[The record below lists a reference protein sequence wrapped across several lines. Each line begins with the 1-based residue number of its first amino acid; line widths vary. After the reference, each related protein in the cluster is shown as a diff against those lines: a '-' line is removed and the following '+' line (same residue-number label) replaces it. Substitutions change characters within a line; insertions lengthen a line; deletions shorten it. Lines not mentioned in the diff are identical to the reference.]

1 MAAIESGD
9 YNQLSDQAKEN
20 ISAEDFAAKVA
31 YQADAAANKEA
42 LEAAVINNDF
52 ASFSAQIE
60 AQKAEKEAK
69 YDDSDYDDS
78 DREELTDAEKGE
90 KIQERFDEVRASYIE
105 TGEVSINKTYKKRGP
120 GKHFKSSHKGMVN
133 KIIKTVDADR
143 LEKALTKINDRI
155 ESIDNEVV
163 LDLLEGIREE
173 IQSVLDAQ
181 A

>member
-1 MAAIESGD
+1 MAAIEAGD
-9 YNQLSDQAKEN
+9 YDQLSDQAKEN
-20 ISAEDFAAKVA
+20 ISAEDFAAKVV
-31 YQADAAANKEA
+31 YQADTAAKKAA
-42 LEAAVINNDF
+42 LETAVINNDF
-52 ASFSAQIE
+52 ASFNAQIE

-69 YDDSDYDDS
+69 HDDSDYNHN
-78 DREELTDAEKGE
+78 DREDPTDAEKGE
-90 KIQERFDEVRASYIE
+90 KLQERFDEARASYVA
-105 TGEVSINKTYKKRGP
+105 TGEVSIKKIYTKRGP

-173 IQSVLDAQ
+173 IQSILDAQ
-181 A
+181 K